1 VGLDVYEKE
10 SSYFFAD
17 SSSQGYFRRH
27 NCSTPVLLQCL
38 YDVGLLFCHTS
49 MYITDPLSDSG
60 HQAFLTV
67 EALKN
72 IADSTVKNL
81 LDLHKTG
88 TCDNIV
94 EK

>member
-1 VGLDVYEKE
+1 M
-10 SSYFFAD
+10 
-17 SSSQGYFRRH
+17 
-27 NCSTPVLLQCL
+27 
-38 YDVGLLFCHTS
+38 YDGLL
-49 MYITDPLSDSG
+49 SG

-81 LDLHKTG
+81 LDMNKTG